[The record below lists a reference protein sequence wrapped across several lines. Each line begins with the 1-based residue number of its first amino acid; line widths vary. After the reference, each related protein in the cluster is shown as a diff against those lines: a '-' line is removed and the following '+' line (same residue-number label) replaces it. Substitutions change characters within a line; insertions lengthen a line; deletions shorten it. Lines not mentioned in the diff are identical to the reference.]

1 MSNMAKIDDLG
12 LQKYP
17 VKKSIIGI
25 DTNETKRL
33 AYMQGMNDT
42 LINLKVRLQTT
53 RPNNLPEFIDSVLS
67 FMESYYE

>member
-17 VKKSIIGI
+17 VNKNIIGI

-33 AYMQGMNDT
+33 AYMRGMNDT
-42 LINLKVRLQTT
+42 LINMRLMLQTT
-53 RPNNLPEFIDSVLS
+53 APNNLQDFIDSVLS